1 MARRGAGGGANH
13 AGEKINDSGGAHRAT
28 GREGFPGWQQL
39 PVDGIIY
46 GAGNAANTE
55 LSSSD

>member
-1 MARRGAGGGANH
+1 MTMTLHQTSPRY
-13 AGEKINDSGGAHRAT
+13 
-28 GREGFPGWQQL
+28 GRWIRQI